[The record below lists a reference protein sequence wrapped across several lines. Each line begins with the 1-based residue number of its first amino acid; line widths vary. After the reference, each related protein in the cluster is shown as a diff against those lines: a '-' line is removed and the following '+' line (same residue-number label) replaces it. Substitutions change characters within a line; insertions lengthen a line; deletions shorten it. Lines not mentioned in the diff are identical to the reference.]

1 MMGLL
6 KFGNRSAKNSRSCW
20 NFWADRD
27 KTKGN
32 LAEGDEGVYGRRIGF
47 LYGGVLRA
55 SLLMLVQE
63 LVIRGQVCR

>member
-6 KFGNRSAKNSRSCW
+6 KFGNCSAENSRSCW
-20 NFWADRD
+20 NFWTDTD

-32 LAEGDEGVYGRRIGF
+32 LAEGDEEVYGRRVGF

-55 SLLMLVQE
+55 LLLMLVQE
-63 LVIRGQVCR
+63 LVIRGQDCR